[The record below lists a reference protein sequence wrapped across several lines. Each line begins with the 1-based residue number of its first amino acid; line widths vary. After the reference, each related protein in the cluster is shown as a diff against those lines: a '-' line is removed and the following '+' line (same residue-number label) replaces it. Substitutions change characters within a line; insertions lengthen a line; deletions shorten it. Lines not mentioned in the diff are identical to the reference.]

1 MNSSQRCISS
11 SFSPC
16 TSPEERRYRKSWTV
30 VFVKLLNTNGRHYRL
45 FHAPSGRRFFATKI
59 NYYSNSVAS
68 FQMMR
73 LTRSGDISEN
83 PGPKN
88 SLRCFLQNVR
98 SLKAA
103 VADGD
108 SFEYKS
114 AILRDIAY
122 GYDLDVICLTETWLN
137 DSISDS
143 ELLPTANNVFRKDR
157 KSRGGGTLIAVK
169 SNLPTRE
176 LEIATT
182 LECVAVEINLS
193 PEKTL
198 LLINCYRPP
207 SDQEF
212 FHDFKDVITNFR
224 LDKYWSALIVGDFNY
239 PGINW
244 IDGSGFTNSTSS
256 KEQQFAD
263 FIMDHYFYQLVDKPT
278 RVNNILDLVLSNSPI
293 SIASVE
299 SSPSL
304 ADVGVPSD
312 HYPVIFEIEV

>member
-1 MNSSQRCISS
+1 M
-11 SFSPC
+11 
-16 TSPEERRYRKSWTV
+16 
-30 VFVKLLNTNGRHYRL
+30 
-45 FHAPSGRRFFATKI
+45 
-59 NYYSNSVAS
+59 
-68 FQMMR
+68 
-73 LTRSGDISEN
+73 
-83 PGPKN
+83 
-88 SLRCFLQNVR
+88 R

-103 VADGD
+103 VAGGD

-114 AILRDIAY
+114 TLLRDIAY
-122 GYDLDVICLTETWLN
+122 GYDLDVICRTETWLN

-143 ELLPTANNVFRKDR
+143 ELLPTAYNIFGKDR

-207 SDQEF
+207 LDREF
-212 FHDFKDVITNFR
+212 FHNFKDVIANFH

-239 PGINW
+239 PDINW

-256 KEQQFAD
+256 EEQQFAD
-263 FIMDHYFYQLVDKPT
+263 FIMDHYFYQLVDKLT
-278 RVNNILDLVLSNSPI
+278 RVNNILDLVLSNCPI

-299 SSPSL
+299 SGLSL

-312 HYPVIFEIEV
+312 HYPVIFEIKVKLELKNAGKRHVMSSKMQISTP